1 MIKIGILIGKFEELQ
16 NWELRIIKKIISE
29 KDYEL
34 KLLIQ
39 DGRIKKSTSIKD
51 KFLSSIFS
59 KYFLL
64 KVLNKI
70 QFSIEKHLFRHA
82 DTVNKKEIINY
93 LKQTELIKLKPN
105 RKGFLDIFSKE
116 DSKNIK
122 GFDLDIILRHE
133 FNIIR
138 GDILSSSKYGIW
150 SFHHA
155 DNDVIRGGPPGFWE
169 IILKK
174 SNIGITLQE
183 LTPELDG
190 GLVIDKAFTNISY
203 SYIKNRHQ
211 ILEDSVSLLF
221 KSLKKIKNKEYEPI
235 KSKTYSNILYKAPDL
250 FITLKYIINFYK
262 IYFATLIRKIE
273 SRVFSKRFN
282 RWSLFIGKGNFLES
296 TLFKL
301 KPVKVPKDEFW
312 ADPFLFSYEDEYY
325 VFFENYS
332 YVNKKGKISCGKVQK
347 NKIVDVIDV
356 LNLDYHLSYPFIF
369 KEGNEIFMMP
379 ESSENKRLEIYRCIN
394 FPNKWELYSTA
405 FEGEIICDAHFFND
419 EKNQKWLFLN
429 KSTQTSSVDLE
440 LFIYKVDSI
449 KLNEIISHKQNP
461 VLIDSRTARNAGEIF
476 KYNNE
481 IFRPSQFNGE
491 GIYGRGLNVN
501 RILKLTQEEY
511 VEENILRV
519 MPNFH
524 KDLVGVHHL
533 HQKENIF
540 IIDGCFR

>member
-16 NWELRIIKKIISE
+16 NWELRIIEKIINE
-29 KDYEL
+29 KEYEL

-70 QFSIEKHLFRHA
+70 QFSIEKRLFRHA

-93 LKQTELIKLKPN
+93 LKQIELIKLKPN

-116 DSKNIK
+116 DSKKIK

-250 FITLKYIINFYK
+250 FITLKY
-262 IYFATLIRKIE
+262 
-273 SRVFSKRFN
+273 
-282 RWSLFIGKGNFLES
+282 
-296 TLFKL
+296 
-301 KPVKVPKDEFW
+301 
-312 ADPFLFSYEDEYY
+312 
-325 VFFENYS
+325 
-332 YVNKKGKISCGKVQK
+332 
-347 NKIVDVIDV
+347 
-356 LNLDYHLSYPFIF
+356 
-369 KEGNEIFMMP
+369 
-379 ESSENKRLEIYRCIN
+379 
-394 FPNKWELYSTA
+394 
-405 FEGEIICDAHFFND
+405 
-419 EKNQKWLFLN
+419 
-429 KSTQTSSVDLE
+429 
-440 LFIYKVDSI
+440 
-449 KLNEIISHKQNP
+449 
-461 VLIDSRTARNAGEIF
+461 
-476 KYNNE
+476 
-481 IFRPSQFNGE
+481 
-491 GIYGRGLNVN
+491 
-501 RILKLTQEEY
+501 
-511 VEENILRV
+511 
-519 MPNFH
+519 
-524 KDLVGVHHL
+524 
-533 HQKENIF
+533 
-540 IIDGCFR
+540 

>member
-1 MIKIGILIGKFEELQ
+1 M
-16 NWELRIIKKIISE
+16 
-29 KDYEL
+29 
-34 KLLIQ
+34 
-39 DGRIKKSTSIKD
+39 
-51 KFLSSIFS
+51 
-59 KYFLL
+59 
-64 KVLNKI
+64 
-70 QFSIEKHLFRHA
+70 
-82 DTVNKKEIINY
+82 
-93 LKQTELIKLKPN
+93 
-105 RKGFLDIFSKE
+105 
-116 DSKNIK
+116 
-122 GFDLDIILRHE
+122 
-133 FNIIR
+133 
-138 GDILSSSKYGIW
+138 
-150 SFHHA
+150 
-155 DNDVIRGGPPGFWE
+155 
-169 IILKK
+169 
-174 SNIGITLQE
+174 
-183 LTPELDG
+183 
-190 GLVIDKAFTNISY
+190 
-203 SYIKNRHQ
+203 
-211 ILEDSVSLLF
+211 F

-332 YVNKKGKISCGKVQK
+332 YVSKKGKISCGKVQK

>member
-16 NWELRIIKKIISE
+16 NWELRIIEKIISE

-70 QFSIEKHLFRHA
+70 QFSIEKYLFRHA

-282 RWSLFIGKGNFLES
+282 RWSMFIGKGNFLES

-332 YVNKKGKISCGKVQK
+332 YVSKKGKISCGKVQK